1 MKIFYIGHVSPSATT
16 RHRADALVRIGHQV
30 TLFDPHQALADKLN
44 GPVAS
49 RLHYRTGYR
58 LLQHAALRLLQSQA
72 TAIRSHD
79 AVWVDSGE
87 LFGPDCVKLL
97 TSYCPRTVLF
107 SPDDPT
113 GGRDGRRFDSLVA
126 ALPAY
131 DLCVTMRDPTLADF
145 KRLGARRTIKVW
157 RSYDEVQHRPPSN
170 DEMVTWPH
178 GGGIAFIGTWMR
190 HENREDIIL
199 ALLQHGISVS
209 VWGDGWSKSRHWPA
223 LRHAWKGAA
232 LYGRDY
238 CRAIAGADACLGF
251 LSAQNRELH
260 TKRSFEI
267 PYIGGLLVAERTSE
281 HLQVYDE
288 DRHAIFWADAEECVN
303 KCLVVLADPARSHA
317 IRAAGMKRVRELGFG
332 NEALVGTILTEL
344 FRPSDQRIVA

>member
-1 MKIFYIGHVSPSATT
+1 MKIFYIGHASPSATT
-16 RHRADALVRIGHQV
+16 RHRADALIRIGHEV
-30 TLFDPHQALADKLN
+30 TLLDPYEALAN
-44 GPVAS
+44 GLGGPLAS

-58 LLQHAALRLLQSQA
+58 FLQPAALRLLQSHA
-72 TAIRSHD
+72 AGIRSHD

-87 LFGPDCVKLL
+87 LFGADCIKLL

-145 KRLGARRTIKVW
+145 HRLGARRAIKVW
-157 RSYDEVQHRPPSN
+157 RSYDEVAHRPPSA
-170 DEMVTWPH
+170 DEMASWPYR
-178 GGGIAFIGTWMR
+178 GGVAFIGTWMR
-190 HENREDIIL
+190 RENREDIL
-199 ALLQHGISVS
+199 LTLLQRGVPVS
-209 VWGDGWSKSRHWPA
+209 IWGGGWRKSRHWNQ
-223 LRHAWKGAA
+223 LRHAWRGGA

-281 HLQVYDE
+281 HLQIYDE
-288 DRHAIFWADAEECVN
+288 DRQAIFWTDAEECVD
-303 KCLVVLADPARSHA
+303 KCLAVLADPARGQA
-317 IRAAGMKRVRELGFG
+317 IRTAGMKRVRELGFG
-332 NEALVGTILTEL
+332 NETLVGTILTEL